1 MKIKRNSC
9 ISFFFGFAQVFDFS
23 GIIGGALFKSELN
36 NTSERVYA
44 FLNMLDKKDLPSD
57 IDSLSG
63 DWKNIGNDFRRA
75 LLRQE

>member
-9 ISFFFGFAQVFDFS
+9 ISFFFGFAQAFDFS
-23 GIIGGALFKSELN
+23 GIIGGALLKSELN

-44 FLNMLDKKDLPSD
+44 FLNMLNKKDLPHD